1 MNSRSTYYVA
11 GTNLQEESVVLLI
24 HNASQNE
31 AIDIA
36 VITGEI
42 SVTAGIR
49 IAKVPDLA
57 VPEDQDLTEFLEENA
72 ITVKKDAFINYEL
85 KQQCTSSES
94 RSVSTTAIT
103 WLRQLIANFS
113 VVIP

>member
-1 MNSRSTYYVA
+1 
-11 GTNLQEESVVLLI
+11 LQNQGVVLLV

-49 IAKVPDLA
+49 VAEVPDLA

-72 ITVKKDAFINYEL
+72 IMVKKDAFIDYEL
-85 KQQCTSSES
+85 KQCTSSES
-94 RSVSTTAIT
+94 RSV
-103 WLRQLIANFS
+103 
-113 VVIP
+113 